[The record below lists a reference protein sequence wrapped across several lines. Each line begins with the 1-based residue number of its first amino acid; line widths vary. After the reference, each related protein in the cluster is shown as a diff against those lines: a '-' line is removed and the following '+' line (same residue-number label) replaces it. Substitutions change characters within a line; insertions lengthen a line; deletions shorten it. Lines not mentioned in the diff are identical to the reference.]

1 MKKFTVGIVGLG
13 LIGASFAK
21 GYTEAKAKKDEYAIT
36 VLGFNRTHSVVE
48 RSLQDGIIDGELTS
62 DKLKDC
68 DIVIICNYPE
78 ACIKYMEDNKENFK
92 KGGLVIDACGNKRI
106 VCIPGYKIAKE
117 NGFVFVG
124 GHPMAGN
131 KYSGMDYATADMFF
145 GAPMVV
151 VPEHREDEDV
161 FERVKYYLEPLRFG
175 SFCLADADY
184 HDRMIAFTSQM
195 AHLVSNA
202 YIKSPTARTHKGFSA
217 GSYKDMTRVA
227 WLNPQMWTELFMQNR
242 DFLIDEIDILI
253 NELNKYRKALEEAD
267 SEEMER
273 LLDEG
278 RRIKEEVDG

>member
-21 GYTEAKAKKDEYAIT
+21 GYQEAKRRDGDEIT
-36 VLGFNRTHSVVE
+36 VLGFNRTPSVVE
-48 RSLQDGIIDGELTS
+48 RSLEAGIIDGELTS

-78 ACIKYMEDNKENFK
+78 ACIKYMEDNKDYFRR
-92 KGGLVIDACGNKRI
+92 GGLVIDACGNKRI
-106 VCIPGYKIAKE
+106 VCEPAFEIAQK

-131 KYSGMDYATADMFF
+131 KFSGMDYAKADMYV

-151 VPEHREDEDV
+151 VPENKDDV
-161 FERVKYYLEPLRFG
+161 EIFERVKYYLEPLKFG
-175 SFCLADADY
+175 SYCLSTPEY
-184 HDRMIAFTSQM
+184 HDKMIAFTSQM

-202 YIKSPTARTHKGFSA
+202 YIKSPTAKLHEGFSA

-227 WLNPQMWTELFMQNR
+227 WLNPKMWTELFMQNR
-242 DFLIDEIDILI
+242 DYLIDEIDILI
-253 NELNKYRKALEEAD
+253 NELNKYRKALDEAD
-267 SEEMER
+267 SVEMER

>member
-21 GYTEAKAKKDEYAIT
+21 GYQEAKKQDGDDIT
-36 VLGFNRTHSVVE
+36 ILGFNRTHSVVE
-48 RSLQDGIIDGELTS
+48 RSLEEGIIDGELTS
-62 DKLKDC
+62 ESLKDC

-78 ACIKYMEDNKENFK
+78 ACIKYMEDNKANFK
-92 KGGLVIDACGNKRI
+92 KNGLVIDACGNKRI
-106 VCIPGYKIAKE
+106 VCIPGFKIAKE

-131 KYSGMDYATADMFF
+131 KYSGMDYAKGDMYV

-151 VPEHREDEDV
+151 VPENREDTET
-161 FERVKYYLEPLRFG
+161 FERVKYYLEPLKFG
-175 SFCLADADY
+175 SYCLSDAEH
-184 HDRMIAFTSQM
+184 HDKMIAFTSQM

-202 YIKSPTARTHKGFSA
+202 YIKSPSARLHEGFSA

-242 DFLIDEIDILI
+242 DNLINEIDILI
-253 NELNKYRKALEEAD
+253 DELNKYRKALDEED
-267 SEEMER
+267 STEMER